1 MLHMGLAYR
10 ANPPEITATKRKESV
25 VYRAIVAARWAVYLS
40 WSVVGLLLVSLA
52 LAPLPSIAAPRMA
65 TLPHQVYAVTSSGQ
79 LLQFTSA
86 APERV
91 QKLPISGLQPDERL
105 IGIDVRPATG
115 VLFGVSNRSRVY
127 TLNTQN
133 GLASPVGNGQL
144 FSPALDG
151 QSFGLDF
158 NPVPDR
164 IRLVSIAGQNLR
176 LNPDTGAVA
185 ASDPRLAYAPGDVN
199 VGKTPAI
206 VGAGYTNNQGGA
218 TVATVYVIDVNQ
230 NTLATLGSVNGS
242 PVSPNTGQLFT
253 VGSLGVDASEL
264 TGIDVAQSG
273 IAFAAI
279 ATPGSRSSGLFT
291 LNLGSG
297 QASQIGTI
305 GGGEP
310 VVDLAV
316 EALQPRPDPRQ
327 TVIALSESNKLL
339 LFSSVAPGAILR
351 QQQVTGLQPG
361 EKLVGLDFRA
371 TDGKLYAVGS
381 SSLLYMVDLR
391 SGQATL
397 VGNGQPFSPL
407 LEGQAFGMD
416 FNPVPDRI
424 RFVSNLGQNLRLN
437 PDTGAVAA
445 NDGRLAYAAG
455 DANAGRTPAVV
466 GAGYTNNRVGATMT
480 TVYVIDTAQDVL
492 VTLGS
497 PNGSPVSP
505 NTGQLFTVGSLGL
518 NAATAGVDVAQS
530 GAAYAT
536 VTGSGAASS
545 DFFSVNLQTGELT
558 RLGSIGGGERIV
570 DITVPTQTVAW

>member
-1 MLHMGLAYR
+1 M
-10 ANPPEITATKRKESV
+10 
-25 VYRAIVAARWAVYLS
+25 YRAIVAARWAVYLS

-518 NAATAGVDVAQS
+518 NAATACGSS
-530 GAAYAT
+530 GP
-536 VTGSGAASS
+536 
-545 DFFSVNLQTGELT
+545 
-558 RLGSIGGGERIV
+558 I
-570 DITVPTQTVAW
+570 